1 MAKNKDPK
9 IDQINGEFKAIDNKK
24 GDGEYTVALV
34 GDTWNKYKRKAK
46 NKIVSTMDIKGFRKG
61 KIPAFY
67 IDRYVSQEVVLRK
80 AAESALYSAY
90 MFAMNQKT
98 ELKPFD
104 MEKTTPKIEDISD
117 DKVVYSFVF
126 SLRPAVKLGKYK
138 NLGIEH
144 KVTKTTNKNIEDEV
158 RKVFRRFAN
167 FEKSKETAANDDI
180 IVIDFEGKIGG
191 KPFAGNSAKQFEVE
205 IGSGKML
212 EDFEKQLIG
221 LKEGQNKKFKVT
233 FPEDYHALALQNA
246 TAEFNVKVNE
256 VRKIKYP
263 QFNDKLVT
271 ETKIPNVKTMNEL
284 KTHLRDN
291 LDKKNKEEADGDF
304 IADIMEAIMDGS
316 KFTISPKLLME
327 ETKNS
332 INRFKE
338 NLKLKNLKIEDYLKR
353 ENVQYEV
360 LENEIMDDIEAK
372 FQIEMTFIEIAKQEN
387 ISIGEEDIKEFYEL
401 VKIQNPAARREQVD
415 MQIKKDPTIK
425 TKLQNEKI
433 VKHLKKW
440 NIKKVEKS

>member
-24 GDGEYTVALV
+24 GDGEYTVVLI
-34 GDTWNKYKRKAK
+34 GDTWNKYKKKAK

-61 KIPAFY
+61 KIPSFY
-67 IDRYVSQEVVLRK
+67 IDKYVSQDVVLRK

-104 MEKTTPKIEDISD
+104 MEKTTPKIEDITD
-117 DKVVYSFVF
+117 DKVIYSFVF
-126 SLRPAVKLGKYK
+126 SLRPTVKIGKYK
-138 NLGIEH
+138 NLDIECKTP
-144 KVTKTTNKNIEDEV
+144 KVTSKNIEGEV
-158 RKVFRRFAN
+158 KKVFRRFAN
-167 FEKSKETAANDDI
+167 FEKSKEVSANGDI
-180 IVIDFEGKIGG
+180 IVIDFEGKIDG
-191 KPFAGNSAKQFEVE
+191 KPFTGNSAKQFEVE

-221 LKEGQNKKFKVT
+221 LKEGQNKKFKIT

-246 TAEFNVKVNE
+246 VAEFSIKVNE

-263 QFNDKLVT
+263 EFNDKLVT
-271 ETKIPNVKTMNEL
+271 KIKIPNIKTMSEL
-284 KTHLRDN
+284 KVYLRDN
-291 LDKKNKEEADGDF
+291 LNKKYNEEANADF
-304 IADIMEAIMDGS
+304 VADIMEAIMDNS
-316 KFTISPKLLME
+316 KFIISPKLLME
-327 ETKNS
+327 ETKSS
-332 INRFKE
+332 IDRFKE

-360 LENEIMDDIEAK
+360 LESEIMDDIEAK
-372 FQIEMTFIEIAKQEN
+372 FQIEMTFMEIAKKEN
-387 ISIGEEDIKEFYEL
+387 ISIEEKDIKEFYEL
-401 VKIQNPAARREQVD
+401 VKIQNPKARREQVD
-415 MQIKKDPTIK
+415 MQLKKDPTIK

-433 VKHLKKW
+433 VKSLKKW
-440 NIKKVEKS
+440 NTKKVEKS

>member
-144 KVTKTTNKNIEDEV
+144 KVTKATNKNIEDEV